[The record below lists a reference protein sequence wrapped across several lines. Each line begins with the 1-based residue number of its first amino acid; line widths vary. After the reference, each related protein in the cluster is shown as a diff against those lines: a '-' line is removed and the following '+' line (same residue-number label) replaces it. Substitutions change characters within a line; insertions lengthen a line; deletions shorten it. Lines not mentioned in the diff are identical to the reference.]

1 MQVNIEDLDKY
12 KEFIASINS
21 VPLEQI
27 EWFCGGYLLQFPKE
41 QIDEFKFVGLS
52 NASFLDYVGLTP
64 DGELNE

>member
-27 EWFCGGYLLQFPKE
+27 EWFYGGYLLRFPKE
-41 QIDEFKFVGLS
+41 QIDEFKFVGLT
-52 NASFLDYVGLTP
+52 NACFLDYVGLSS
-64 DGELNE
+64 DGEHTE